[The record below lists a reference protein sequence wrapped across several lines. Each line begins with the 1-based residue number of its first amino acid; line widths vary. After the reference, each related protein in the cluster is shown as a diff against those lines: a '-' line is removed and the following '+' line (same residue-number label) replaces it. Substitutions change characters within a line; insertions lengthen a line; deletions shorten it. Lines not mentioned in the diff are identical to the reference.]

1 MATQM
6 PAEKR
11 EKTGV
16 QGSCTPA
23 RSVAFDVL
31 MRVEKGAW
39 ASDLLRAA
47 SERLDARDA
56 ALAHQIV
63 FGVLRR
69 QLPLD
74 AWIASRTKGRK
85 LDMEVRIALRM
96 GLFQLHFLDRVPGY
110 AAVSDSVNLVK
121 RARKVSAAGLVNAV
135 LKSKSPLPEPAP
147 GDSIPP
153 WLFARWVSDFGAERA
168 AGIAEYSLREPETSV
183 EPTTGRIQDAGAQ
196 WVITLLDLKAGM
208 TFLDTCAAPGN
219 KTAQGIA
226 AGAHVVACDRHLH
239 RLEPMHALGCDL
251 VQVDAAVALPFRRK
265 FDRVLVDAPC
275 SGTGTLARNP
285 EIRHRLRPE
294 DLADLHGRQV
304 RILRNAMEYVAQ
316 GGVLVYSTCSLE
328 REENDEVLREVLGRI
343 PEETHYRIP
352 GVQPGD
358 GFYAAVLRF

>member
-1 MATQM
+1 M
-6 PAEKR
+6 PAAKQG
-11 EKTGV
+11 KKDV

-31 MRVEKGAW
+31 VRVEKGAW

-47 SERLDARDA
+47 SERLEARDA

-74 AWIASRTKGRK
+74 AWIAVRTKGRK
-85 LDMEVRIALRM
+85 LDIEVRIALRM

-135 LKSKSPLPEPAP
+135 LKSNSPMAEPVP
-147 GDSIPP
+147 GDSIPQ
-153 WLFARWVSDFGAERA
+153 WLFARWVTYFGAETA
-168 AGIAEYSLREPETSV
+168 AGIAEYSTREPETAV
-183 EPTTGRIQDAGAQ
+183 EPATGRIQDIGAQ
-196 WVITLLDLKAGM
+196 WVITLLGLKPGM

-219 KTAQGIA
+219 KTAQAIA

-239 RLEPMHALGCDL
+239 RLEPMRALGCDL
-251 VQVDAAVALPFRRK
+251 VQLDAAIALPFRRQ

-285 EIRHRLRPE
+285 EIRHRLGPG
-294 DLADLHGRQV
+294 DLSDLHGRQV
-304 RILRNAMEYVAQ
+304 RILRNARECVAP

-328 REENDEVLREVLGRI
+328 REENEDVLREVSGRI

-358 GFYAAVLRF
+358 GFYGAVLRF

>member
-1 MATQM
+1 
-6 PAEKR
+6 
-11 EKTGV
+11 
-16 QGSCTPA
+16 
-23 RSVAFDVL
+23 

-47 SERLDARDA
+47 SETLDARDA

-85 LDMEVRIALRM
+85 LDIEVHIALRM

-135 LKSKSPLPEPAP
+135 LKSKSPLAEPMP
-147 GDSIPP
+147 GDSIPH
-153 WLFARWVSDFGAERA
+153 WLFARWVTNFGAKTA
-168 AGIAEYSLREPETSV
+168 AGIAEYSTREPETAI
-183 EPTTGRIQDAGAQ
+183 EPTT
-196 WVITLLDLKAGM
+196 
-208 TFLDTCAAPGN
+208 GN
-219 KTAQGIA
+219 KTAQAIA
-226 AGAHVVACDRHLH
+226 AGANVVACDRHLH
-239 RLEPMHALGCDL
+239 RLAPMRALGCDL
-251 VQVDAAVALPFRRK
+251 VQLDAAVALPFRRK

-285 EIRHRLRPE
+285 EIRHRLGPG
-294 DLADLHGRQV
+294 DLSDLHGRQV
-304 RILRNAMEYVAQ
+304 RILRNARECVAP

-328 REENDEVLREVLGRI
+328 REENEDVLHEVSGRI

-358 GFYAAVLRF
+358 GFYGAVLRF